1 MASFIGTP
9 IMNITQTT
17 ANVFD
22 FRVEY
27 TMKYSD
33 TELTF
38 PEGFADSLALNES
51 DAGEIFGGGDDHLI
65 NINVQTFR
73 PTSTFETRVFTFSA
87 TADRLGTESGG
98 EEIYAEVHHRRNI
111 DGIASQTRRTAIFPL
126 AV

>member
-17 ANVFD
+17 ANVFA

-27 TMKYSD
+27 TMQYSD

-51 DAGEIFGGGDDHLI
+51 DDGEIFGGGDDNLI
-65 NINVQTFR
+65 NVGVTTFMPR
-73 PTSTFETRVFTFSA
+73 STFETRVITFSA
-87 TADRLGTESGG
+87 TADQLGTESGG
-98 EEIYAEVHHRRNI
+98 EEIYAVVHHRRNI
-111 DGIASQTRRTAIFPL
+111 DGITSQTRNTAIFPL